1 DYVMENIELIEE
13 IRDENLYLRKITK
26 NDVSFFYQSLKEKEM
41 TNYLSLGPLRSFEHS
56 KRLIKNY
63 LRSWDKFLQFNYV
76 IELREY
82 SSTNRIG
89 SVSLW
94 ALNWY
99 HQRSGIGIWILPKYW
114 KKGYGTKSIE
124 LIKNIAFNHLNL
136 NRIEAH
142 IAIQNDRSIKMFK
155 KCSFLEEGRLRDY
168 LKINGNFQ
176 DAMILSCLNPKLL
189 QD

>member
-1 DYVMENIELIEE
+1 MENIELIEE
-13 IRDENLYLRKITK
+13 ISDGNLFLRKITK
-26 NDVSFFYQSLKEKEM
+26 NDVTFFYQSLKEKEM

-76 IELREY
+76 IELRDTSY
-82 SSTNRIG
+82 ITRIG

-94 ALNWY
+94 AINWY

-114 KKGYGTKSIE
+114 EQGFGTKSIE

-142 IAIQNDRSIKMFK
+142 IAMLNSRSISMFK
-155 KCSFLEEGRLRDY
+155 KCNFLEEGLLRNY
-168 LKINGNFQ
+168 LKIDGKYQ
-176 DAMILSCLNPKLL
+176 DAVILSCLNPKLYP
-189 QD
+189 D

>member
-1 DYVMENIELIEE
+1 MENIELIEE
-13 IRDENLYLRKITK
+13 INDGNLFLRKITK

-76 IELREY
+76 IELRDY
-82 SSTNRIG
+82 STIKRIG

-94 ALNWY
+94 AINWY
-99 HQRSGIGIWILPKYW
+99 HQRAGIGIWILPKYW
-114 KKGYGTKSIE
+114 EQGFGSKSIV
-124 LIKNIAFNHLNL
+124 LIKNIAFFHLNM

-142 IAIQNDRSIKMFK
+142 IAVQNERSIKMFK
-155 KCSFLEEGRLRDY
+155 KCSFIEEGKLKNY
-168 LKINGNFQ
+168 LKINGEFQ
-176 DAMILSCLNPKLL
+176 DAVILASLNPKLH

>member
-1 DYVMENIELIEE
+1 MENIEIIEE
-13 IRDENLYLRKITK
+13 VSDGNLYLRKITK

-63 LRSWDKFLQFNYV
+63 LRSWNKYLQFNYV
-76 IELREY
+76 IEIRDY
-82 SSTNRIG
+82 STIKRIG

-94 ALNWY
+94 AINWY
-99 HQRSGIGIWILPKYW
+99 HQRSGVGIWILPKYW
-114 KKGYGTKSIE
+114 EQGFGTKAIM

-142 IAIQNDRSIKMFK
+142 IAVENERSINMFK
-155 KCSFLEEGRLRDY
+155 RCSFIEEGKLRNYLRL
-168 LKINGNFQ
+168 NGNVL
-176 DAMILSCLNPKLL
+176 DAVILSCLNPKLH